1 MKTCYCKMVVEEV
14 WEHVARKQGMSSSSQ
29 FVYSFLN
36 TLLTM
41 ISECFYTGTFLSP
54 AMNF

>member
-1 MKTCYCKMVVEEV
+1 MKTCYRKMVVEEV

-54 AMNF
+54 AINF